1 VEAAVEWLLAS
12 DEPGIR
18 LAAKRDLL
26 GKVRPREVS
35 QVLEGGKVRSL
46 LAGQQE
52 DGGFSVHPY
61 GKWRG
66 AHWRLVSLVELGVPA
81 GEPRCVAAAGTVLG
95 WLTGPG
101 IAAVSAPST
110 VFFAAVPRRRGTPWP
125 CAVASV
131 SPTTGASG
139 CSRSRSPNGSGRTG
153 GWNCDLRASGRRS
166 SFHESL
172 PPMWGLYEVW
182 RATGDEDARRAA
194 NRTAEL
200 FLEHRL
206 FRSLASGEAM
216 NPSFTVL
223 HYPPYWHYDVLQ
235 ALVVLARM
243 GRAADPRAREA
254 VELLEQKRLPTGRWR
269 SGGRWWKPPGSTG
282 SNVEVVDWG
291 RTGPNEMITLN
302 ALRVLKTV
310 PDCKT

>member
-1 VEAAVEWLLAS
+1 
-12 DEPGIR
+12 
-18 LAAKRDLL
+18 
-26 GKVRPREVS
+26 
-35 QVLEGGKVRSL
+35 
-46 LAGQQE
+46 
-52 DGGFSVHPY
+52 
-61 GKWRG
+61 
-66 AHWRLVSLVELGVPA
+66 
-81 GEPRCVAAAGTVLG
+81 
-95 WLTGPG
+95 
-101 IAAVSAPST
+101 
-110 VFFAAVPRRRGTPWP
+110 
-125 CAVASV
+125 
-131 SPTTGASG
+131 
-139 CSRSRSPNGSGRTG
+139 
-153 GWNCDLRASGRRS
+153 
-166 SFHESL
+166 
-172 PPMWGLYEVW
+172 MWGLYEVW